1 MDDRVSFALT
11 ALMPARAG
19 LSVVASNVGFVEG
32 DRDQGDRAP
41 GEQPEATGTSA
52 GLPESGLESGLESGP
67 ESGPESAPE
76 REEAPDF
83 VAAAFEQLDVAV
95 QLLLGLSVG
104 ALAPEQVRAVARGIV
119 RRQATVSAAGL
130 RVLAEIDVRDDVVPR
145 ARTGQASVAFQQHA
159 LGLDPF
165 VARRESAAAHRL
177 AGRSGELPAM
187 GAGHASRRVH
197 PGHVDVAVRTYRE
210 LGARLRGE
218 LIPLDRNAPDLAD
231 LAGHSEPDAEGEV
244 WLPRMA
250 VVDAQLTAW
259 STRLSV
265 PTVDALARA
274 LVRELNPKAP
284 PGGHEQRFLY
294 MSQDL

>member
-1 MDDRVSFALT
+1 
-11 ALMPARAG
+11 MPARAG

-52 GLPESGLESGLESGP
+52 RVPESGLESGL

-83 VAAAFEQLDVAV
+83 VAAAFEQLDAAV
-95 QLLLGLSVG
+95 ELLLGLSVS

-145 ARTGQASVAFQQHA
+145 ARTGQASVAFQQHP

-165 VARRESAAAHRL
+165 VARRESAAAHLL
-177 AGRSGELPAM
+177 AAGSGDLPAM
-187 GAGHASRRVH
+187 GAAYASGRVH
-197 PGHVDVAVRTYRE
+197 RGHVDVAVRTYRE

-218 LIPLDRNAPDLAD
+218 LIPLDRDAPDLAD
-231 LAGHSEPDAEGEV
+231 LAD
-244 WLPRMA
+244 
-250 VVDAQLTAW
+250 
-259 STRLSV
+259 
-265 PTVDALARA
+265 LAA
-274 LVRELNPKAP
+274 
-284 PGGHEQRFLY
+284 H
-294 MSQDL
+294 